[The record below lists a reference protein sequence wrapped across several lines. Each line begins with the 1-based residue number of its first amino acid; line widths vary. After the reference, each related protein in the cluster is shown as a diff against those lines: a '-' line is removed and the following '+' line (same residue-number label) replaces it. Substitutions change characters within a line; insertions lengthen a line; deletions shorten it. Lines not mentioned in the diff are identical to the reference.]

1 MRASGPAAT
10 RRSSGYSMYRRR
22 WSPDVS
28 LAATRPIPFGGH
40 EHGLIADLLRAISI
54 TLTALQ
60 ATIRLTGRSTFRNGA
75 SSSPDPS
82 PRCSLRPSPQSRP
95 VTTQSEPA
103 SHPMETRPLFSRA
116 GAIRS
121 CSQASGTGEVVPSAF
136 PATRP
141 SSGRADPSLP
151 SLYHSTSQTTQAAQ
165 PLVPEGSVKSP

>member
-1 MRASGPAAT
+1 M
-10 RRSSGYSMYRRR
+10 
-22 WSPDVS
+22 S

-40 EHGLIADLLRAISI
+40 EHGLIADLL
-54 TLTALQ
+54 
-60 ATIRLTGRSTFRNGA
+60 
-75 SSSPDPS
+75 
-82 PRCSLRPSPQSRP
+82 
-95 VTTQSEPA
+95 
-103 SHPMETRPLFSRA
+103 
-116 GAIRS
+116 RS